1 MIKNFNPVNDE
12 RELKPGDHLVSR
24 RLGYTHHGIYSG
36 EGNVIHYSGLAHD
49 LKPGCIEVT
58 SLKDFGGNQL
68 VWVRPHPDAPYT
80 GDQIVNRARSRI
92 GEDGYSVFANN
103 CQHFVRWC
111 IFDKHE
117 SVQVDRGIAALAAL
131 VLGLVSQLANF
142 AVSAAGTVGGLS
154 AAGIMS
160 GIKALSFG
168 LGGAV
173 GGLVVTPVTLS
184 LLLSG
189 LMHRYVLCIQPGHSK
204 AERRA
209 RRIGQ
214 VLAYV
219 SGLLTAA
226 AGVAAVS
233 ASGAVAGLG
242 GAGIASGLAALG
254 GLVGGGMAAGTFLV
268 MAAPAAASVA
278 LGYGAYK
285 IAQLFQKSQKTDG
298 SSPPAEDAGDG
309 GTDGKFP
316 PLIST

>member
-1 MIKNFNPVNDE
+1 
-12 RELKPGDHLVSR
+12 
-24 RLGYTHHGIYSG
+24 
-36 EGNVIHYSGLAHD
+36 
-49 LKPGCIEVT
+49 
-58 SLKDFGGNQL
+58 
-68 VWVRPHPDAPYT
+68 
-80 GDQIVNRARSRI
+80 
-92 GEDGYSVFANN
+92 
-103 CQHFVRWC
+103 
-111 IFDKHE
+111 
-117 SVQVDRGIAALAAL
+117 
-131 VLGLVSQLANF
+131 
-142 AVSAAGTVGGLS
+142 
-154 AAGIMS
+154 
-160 GIKALSFG
+160 
-168 LGGAV
+168 
-173 GGLVVTPVTLS
+173 
-184 LLLSG
+184 
-189 LMHRYVLCIQPGHSK
+189 
-204 AERRA
+204 
-209 RRIGQ
+209 